1 MNDRTDENRGESER
15 TIYRH
20 KRAGHRWGTSDNHK
34 RGKLREDQVKEVRL
48 IGGKKQK
55 NWFISCCLLYV
66 LSTFHK
72 FCQQK
77 NVSPVPTCCHCICHQ
92 NIWRKTNKIS
102 LIIKN
107 WQTIKKKY
115 MIFHKRHTCI
125 CTGVQDVF
133 SIFNLSCLTVWQ

>member
-55 NWFISCCLLYV
+55 N
-66 LSTFHK
+66 
-72 FCQQK
+72 
-77 NVSPVPTCCHCICHQ
+77 
-92 NIWRKTNKIS
+92 
-102 LIIKN
+102 
-107 WQTIKKKY
+107 
-115 MIFHKRHTCI
+115 
-125 CTGVQDVF
+125 
-133 SIFNLSCLTVWQ
+133 